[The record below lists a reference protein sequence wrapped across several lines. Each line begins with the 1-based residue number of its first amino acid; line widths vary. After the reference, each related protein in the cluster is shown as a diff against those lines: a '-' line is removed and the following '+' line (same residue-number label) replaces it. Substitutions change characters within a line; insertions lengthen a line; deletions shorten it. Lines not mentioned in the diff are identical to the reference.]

1 MKSLPDCWGT
11 TEDET
16 RLEYRCDALITTI
29 DTELFRAVGIDAP
42 ASTVFRWLCQLKLAP
57 YSYDWIDNFGRQSPQ
72 TLTPGAEN
80 LEKGQRVMT
89 IFRLVDFEKDRHI
102 TLAMDIPWAK
112 RFLGETSVTYMVVP
126 QRQEEGGGCRLLA
139 KLCIMYPAAFFKG
152 VLGFPFRLF
161 LSWGDLIM
169 MRKQLLNLKELSE
182 KTVQNG
188 K

>member
-11 TEDET
+11 TENEA
-16 RLEYRCDALITTI
+16 RLEYPCDGLITRI
-29 DTELFRAVGIDAP
+29 DMELFRAVGVDAP

-57 YSYDWIDNFGRQSPQ
+57 YSYDWIDNFGRQSPRI
-72 TLTPGAEN
+72 LTPGAEN
-80 LEKGQRVMT
+80 LAKGQRVMT
-89 IFRLVDFEKDRHI
+89 IFKLVDFEKNRHI

-112 RFLGETSVTYMVVP
+112 RFLGETSVTYMVVT
-126 QRQEEGGGCRLLA
+126 QNGGCRLLV
-139 KLCIMYPAAFFKG
+139 KLCIMFPHRILSGLIGFF
-152 VLGFPFRLF
+152 PRLF

>member
-1 MKSLPDCWGT
+1 MKGLPDRWGT

-16 RLEYRCDALITTI
+16 RLEYPCDGLITRI
-29 DTELFRAVGIDAP
+29 DMELFRAVSINAP
-42 ASTVFRWLCQLKLAP
+42 APTVFRWLCQLKLAP

-80 LEKGQRVMT
+80 LEKGQQVMA
-89 IFRLVDFEKDRHI
+89 IFMLENFEKDSHI
-102 TLAMDIPWAK
+102 TIVMDIPWAR
-112 RFLGETSVTYMVVP
+112 RFSGETYVTYMVVP
-126 QRQEEGGGCRLLA
+126 QGGGCRLLV
-139 KLCIMYPAAFFKG
+139 KLCVMYPVAFFRG